1 MPQTLS
7 NRDAWNACR
16 QVGEAFYFEG
26 LRGAFDL
33 AWELPALIVFD
44 RHIELAAELPGVI
57 VHAPSTAA
65 RSPAAPS
72 YPRRVAR
79 HRQGR
84 HKPVPGKIRGHQH
97 AWSEGED
104 ERAIQ
109 NRGDGAA
116 GAGSSRWVSA
126 ARRGTRVAGR
136 CRRTRALVQPR
147 HSSSA
152 HSRELTFYSVP
163 PDLRIV
169 SAAACQSSMVAFE
182 N

>member
-44 RHIELAAELPGVI
+44 RHIDRAAELRGVI

-136 CRRTRALVQPR
+136 WRRAGGLVWPAP
-147 HSSSA
+147 SSS
-152 HSRELTFYSVP
+152 SPCPRPSVYSW
-163 PDLRIV
+163 
-169 SAAACQSSMVAFE
+169 
-182 N
+182 